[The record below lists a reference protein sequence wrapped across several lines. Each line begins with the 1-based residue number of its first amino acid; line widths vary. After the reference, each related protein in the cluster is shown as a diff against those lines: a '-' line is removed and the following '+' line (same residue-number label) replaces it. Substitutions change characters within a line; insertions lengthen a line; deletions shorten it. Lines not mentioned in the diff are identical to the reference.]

1 MVDRTATGRRWRR
14 GRLVKKIRVPAS
26 SANLGPGFD
35 VLGMAIDRYL
45 EVEFAEE
52 GIGSPD
58 HLTMRVFR
66 QFGGTGGLKI
76 SGTIP
81 PARGL
86 GFSGAARVAGLLAA
100 AIQGGADL
108 DDCRRWLFLEATAL
122 EGHPDN
128 VAPSVFGGVTVAVG
142 ERVERVPLGLQAN
155 VILWIP
161 KTLSGTKESRRKLPK
176 EISMEDAVFNMGR
189 TALLLAA
196 LTNGDSE
203 LLGEASEDRMH
214 QEIRLES
221 LPDTAVAMQAARDAG
236 AWCSWLSGSGPTAAA
251 LCEPANAQAVAA
263 AMPAGGEVSISH
275 IDMRG
280 AVYE

>member
-1 MVDRTATGRRWRR
+1 MTT
-14 GRLVKKIRVPAS
+14 IRVPAS
-26 SANLGPGFD
+26 SANMGPGFD
-35 VLGMAIDRYL
+35 VLGMAVDRYL
-45 EVEFAEE
+45 EVDFAEE

-66 QFGGTGGLKI
+66 QFGGTGGLQIK
-76 SGTIP
+76 STIP

-100 AIQGGADL
+100 AVQKGSTL
-108 DDCRRWLFLEATAL
+108 EECRRWLFLEATEL

-142 ERVERVPLGLQAN
+142 DRVEQVPLGLQAN
-155 VILWIP
+155 VVLWIP
-161 KTLSGTKESRRKLPK
+161 DTLSGTKESRGKLPK
-176 EISMEDAVFNMGR
+176 HVSMEDAVFNMGR
-189 TALLLAA
+189 TSLLIAA
-196 LTNGDSE
+196 LTNGDTE
-203 LLGEASEDRMH
+203 LLAFATEDRLH
-214 QEIRLES
+214 QEIRLAS
-221 LPDTAVAMQAARDAG
+221 LPNTAAAIDAAKEAG

-251 LCEPANAQAVAA
+251 LCEPAVADRVAA

-280 AVYE
+280 AVCE

>member
-1 MVDRTATGRRWRR
+1 MT
-14 GRLVKKIRVPAS
+14 LIRVPAS

-45 EVEFAEE
+45 EVEFADE

-58 HLTMRVFR
+58 HLTMRVFQ

-76 SGTIP
+76 SSTIP
-81 PARGL
+81 PARGM

-100 AIQGGADL
+100 AVQKGSTL
-108 DDCRRWLFLEATAL
+108 EECRRWLFLEATEL

-142 ERVERVPLGLQAN
+142 DRVEQVPIGMQAT
-155 VILWIP
+155 VVLWIP
-161 KTLSGTKESRRKLPK
+161 DTLSGTKESRNKLPK
-176 EISMEDAVFNMGR
+176 QVSMEDAVFNMGR
-189 TALLLAA
+189 TAMFIAA
-196 LTNGDSE
+196 LTNGDTD
-203 LLGEASEDRMH
+203 LLSFATEDRLHQEVRLASLPETAAAIEASRE
-214 QEIRLES
+214 
-221 LPDTAVAMQAARDAG
+221 AG

-251 LCEPANAQAVAA
+251 LCEPSQAEAIAA
-263 AMPAGGEVSISH
+263 ALPPGGEVSISH

-280 AVYE
+280 AVCE

>member
-1 MVDRTATGRRWRR
+1 MTT
-14 GRLVKKIRVPAS
+14 IRVPAS

-35 VLGMAIDRYL
+35 VLGMAIDRYI

-52 GIGSPD
+52 GIGSED

-76 SGTIP
+76 ASTIP

-86 GFSGAARVAGLLAA
+86 GFSGAARVAGLLCAA
-100 AIQGGADL
+100 VQKGTTL
-108 DDCRRWLFLEATAL
+108 EECRRWLFLEATEL

-142 ERVERVPLGLQAN
+142 DRVERIPLGLQAN

-161 KTLSGTKESRRKLPK
+161 DTLSGTKESRKKLPTQV
-176 EISMEDAVFNMGR
+176 SMEDAVFNMGR
-189 TALLLAA
+189 TALLIAA
-196 LTNGDSE
+196 LATGDTE
-203 LLGEASEDRMH
+203 LLGDASEDRLH
-214 QEIRLES
+214 QEIRLRS
-221 LPDTAVAMQAARDAG
+221 LPETAAAMHAAREAG

-251 LCEPANAQAVAA
+251 LCEPSMAEKIAA
-263 AMPAGGEVSISH
+263 ALPPGGEVSISH
-275 IDMRG
+275 VDMRG
-280 AVYE
+280 AVCEE

>member
-1 MVDRTATGRRWRR
+1 MTKT
-14 GRLVKKIRVPAS
+14 IRVPAS

-76 SGTIP
+76 SSTIP
-81 PARGL
+81 PARGM

-100 AIQGGADL
+100 ATQNGTELNDE
-108 DDCRRWLFLEATAL
+108 CRRWLFLEATKL

-142 ERVERVPLGLQAN
+142 DRVLPVPLGLQAN
-155 VILWIP
+155 VVLWIP
-161 KTLSGTKESRRKLPK
+161 ETLSGTKESRGKLPK
-176 EISMEDAVFNMGR
+176 EVSMEDAVFNMGR

-196 LTNGDSE
+196 LTNGDTD
-203 LLGEASEDRMH
+203 LLADASEDRLH
-214 QEIRLES
+214 QEIRLAA
-221 LPDTAVAMQAARDAG
+221 LPDTAEAMEAARAGG

-251 LCEPANAQAVAA
+251 LCEPAMAQQVADA
-263 AMPAGGEVSISH
+263 LPEGGEVSISH
-275 IDMRG
+275 VDMRG

>member
-1 MVDRTATGRRWRR
+1 MTT
-14 GRLVKKIRVPAS
+14 IRVPAS

-35 VLGMAIDRYL
+35 VLGMAIDRYI
-45 EVEFAEE
+45 EVDFAED
-52 GIGSPD
+52 GVGSPD

-100 AIQGGADL
+100 AVQKGTTL
-108 DDCRRWLFLEATAL
+108 EECRRWLFLEATEL

-142 ERVERVPLGLQAN
+142 DRVERVAVGMQAT
-155 VILWIP
+155 VVLWIP
-161 KTLSGTKESRRKLPK
+161 DTLSGTKESRNKLPK
-176 EISMEDAVFNMGR
+176 TVSLEDAVFNMGR
-189 TALLLAA
+189 TALFIAA
-196 LTNGDSE
+196 LTNGDHE
-203 LLGEASEDRMH
+203 LLGVASEDRLH

-221 LPDTAVAMQAARDAG
+221 LPDTAAAIEAARDAG

-251 LCEPANAQAVAA
+251 LCEPSRAEAVAA
-263 AMPAGGEVSISH
+263 ALPDGAEVSISH

-280 AVYE
+280 AVCE

>member
-1 MVDRTATGRRWRR
+1 MPT
-14 GRLVKKIRVPAS
+14 IRVPAS

-35 VLGMAIDRYL
+35 VLGMAIDRYI
-45 EVEFAEE
+45 EVDFADEVV
-52 GIGSPD
+52 GSID
-58 HLTMRVFR
+58 NLTMRVFR
-66 QFGGTGGLKI
+66 QFGGTGGLDI
-76 SGTIP
+76 RSTIP

-100 AIQGGADL
+100 AVQKGTSL
-108 DDCRRWLFLEATAL
+108 EECRRWLFLEATQL

-142 ERVERVPLGLQAN
+142 DRVEPVALGLQAT

-161 KTLSGTKESRRKLPK
+161 NTLSGTKESRGKLPTMV
-176 EISMEDAVFNMGR
+176 SMEDAVFNMGR
-189 TALLLAA
+189 TALLIAA
-196 LTNGDSE
+196 LTSGDTE
-203 LLGEASEDRMH
+203 MLAMANDDRLH
-214 QEIRLES
+214 QEIRLKS
-221 LPDTAVAMQAARDAG
+221 LPETAAAIDAARDAG

-251 LCEPANAQAVAA
+251 LCEPSQAARIAA
-263 AMPAGGEVSISH
+263 SLPEGAEVSVSH

>member
-1 MVDRTATGRRWRR
+1 MADA
-14 GRLVKKIRVPAS
+14 LPKIRVPAS
-26 SANLGPGFD
+26 SANIGPGFD
-35 VLGMAIDRYL
+35 VLGMAIDRYI

-58 HLTMRVFR
+58 NLTMRVFQ

-76 SGTIP
+76 SSTIP

-100 AIQGGADL
+100 AVQKGTSLEAA
-108 DDCRRWLFLEATAL
+108 RRWLFLEATEL

-142 ERVERVPLGLQAN
+142 DRVEQVAVGMQATVVLWVPN
-155 VILWIP
+155 
-161 KTLSGTKESRRKLPK
+161 TLSGTRESRGKLPK
-176 EISMEDAVFNMGR
+176 TVSLEDAVFNMGR
-189 TALLLAA
+189 TALLIAA
-196 LTNGDSE
+196 LTNGDTE
-203 LLGEASEDRMH
+203 LLGFATQDRLH
-214 QEIRLES
+214 QDVRLES
-221 LPDTAVAMQAARDAG
+221 LPDTATAIEAAREAG

-251 LCEPANAQAVAA
+251 LCEPSQAEAVAA
-263 AMPAGGEVSISH
+263 ALPDGGEVSISH

-280 AVYE
+280 AVCE

>member
-1 MVDRTATGRRWRR
+1 M
-14 GRLVKKIRVPAS
+14 KKIRVPAS

-52 GIGSPD
+52 GVGSLD

-66 QFGGTGGLKI
+66 QFGGTGGLRI
-76 SGTIP
+76 SSTIP
-81 PARGL
+81 PARGM

-100 AIQGGADL
+100 AVQKGTDPEE
-108 DDCRRWLFLEATAL
+108 CRRWLFMEATAL

-142 ERVERVPLGLQAN
+142 ERVERVPLGLQAT

-161 KTLSGTKESRRKLPK
+161 DNVSSTKASRGKLPK
-176 EISMEDAVFNMGR
+176 TISMEDAVFNMGR
-189 TALLLAA
+189 TALLIAA

-203 LLGEASEDRMH
+203 LLGEATEDRMH
-214 QEIRLES
+214 QAIRLES
-221 LPDTAVAMQAARDAG
+221 LPETAKAMQAAKEAG

-251 LCEPANAQAVAA
+251 LCEPAIAQTVADA
-263 AMPAGGEVSISH
+263 LPPGGEVSISH

>member
-1 MVDRTATGRRWRR
+1 M
-14 GRLVKKIRVPAS
+14 KKIRVPAS

-35 VLGMAIDRYL
+35 VLGMAIDRYI

-52 GIGSPD
+52 GVGSPD
-58 HLTMRVFR
+58 DLTMKVFR
-66 QFGGTGGLKI
+66 DFGGTGGLKV
-76 SGTIP
+76 SSTIP
-81 PARGL
+81 PARGM

-100 AIQGGADL
+100 AIQQGKDL
-108 DDCRRWLFLEATAL
+108 DETVRRWLFLEATRL

-155 VILWIP
+155 VILWVP
-161 KTLSGTKESRRKLPK
+161 GNSSGTRASRRKLPTQ
-176 EISMEDAVFNMGR
+176 ISMEDAVFNMGR

-196 LTNGDSE
+196 LTNGDTD
-203 LLGEASEDRMH
+203 LLGEATQDRLH
-214 QEIRLES
+214 QEIRLEA
-221 LPDTAVAMQAARDAG
+221 LPETAKAMQIAKDAG

-251 LCEPANAQAVAA
+251 LCEPTIAQTVVDALPPEADI
-263 AMPAGGEVSISH
+263 SISH

>member
-1 MVDRTATGRRWRR
+1 MT
-14 GRLVKKIRVPAS
+14 KKIRVPAS

-58 HLTMRVFR
+58 HLTMRVFQ

-76 SGTIP
+76 SSTIP
-81 PARGL
+81 PARGM
-86 GFSGAARVAGLLAA
+86 GFSGAARVAGLMAA
-100 AIQGGADL
+100 AIQKGSTL
-108 DDCRRWLFLEATAL
+108 EECQRWLFLEATEL

-142 ERVERVPLGLQAN
+142 DRVERVPLGLQAN

-161 KTLSGTKESRRKLPK
+161 DTLAGTKESRGKLPK

-196 LTNGDSE
+196 LTNGDVE
-203 LLGEASEDRMH
+203 LLGEATEDRMH
-214 QEIRLES
+214 QEIRLRS
-221 LPDTAVAMQAARDAG
+221 LPETAEAMRAACDAG

-251 LCEPANAQAVAA
+251 LCEPAMAPKIAEAL
-263 AMPAGGEVSISH
+263 PPGGEVSISH